1 MGNNMEHIDILEAK
15 AQRGDASAM
24 FELGCVYCNG
34 LLAEKNKDLAL
45 YWFNLAKKHR
55 SFRAD
60 KFIDY
65 VNSEKTW
72 AVIEH
77 LTYDDRHW
85 KLKVLNDENESPI
98 EKGKIWFD
106 ANCYPLALKFF
117 QQGYDL
123 GHIEASYW
131 LGVCYEKSAHSEEDY
146 IKACRYYMEVL
157 DSSNDIKFDARDNLI
172 KLLKENRITDSKLV
186 FKALDKI
193 VVNDLIN
200 TEVRLLLAHCYF
212 EGIGTDVDKKKALAL
227 YREDSRNLM
236 DSKDARY
243 NYEYGKLEIE
253 LSGSEQLEYANGVY
267 NLVLAMENFSSEA
280 KIEVERLLR
289 DHDNNAFSYVIGLYS
304 GHSIWRNPNKAIR
317 YIKEYLAECKYDPD
331 EMLSFMSLLAE
342 YYNNG
347 LGVVQSFVLSYFWLA
362 LAMSLGDIDSGAHIL
377 LMEHLIKIFLPKDI
391 RALQRVVKE
400 AHRYI
405 CNLPDGKPLGDL
417 EERFMSGFAEVED
430 YDRLIDSNINLS
442 IELAELKNAKDGSLD
457 KAVSFHSY
465 FNTSKFDV
473 EKVSL
478 HLCVKNPA
486 LSIRNEREDMVS
498 IDRADLDGFYV
509 FYEDLKDYKSF
520 RIFNKR
526 IGKKIRN
533 YLLKLAYYS
542 NSGGEQLAD
551 LLPYKID
558 DTISRLNTMFSE
570 LFKPYLD
577 KEKTPF
583 IDLDG
588 FRITVT
594 LDHPEYIDSYQ

>member
-85 KLKVLNDENESPI
+85 TLKVLNDENESPI

-146 IKACRYYMEVL
+146 IKACRYYMEIL
-157 DSSNDIKFDARDNLI
+157 DSNNDIKFDARDNLI
-172 KLLKENRITDSKLV
+172 KLLKENRITDSKLLFV
-186 FKALDKI
+186 ALDKI

-267 NLVLAMENFSSEA
+267 RLVKAMEQHSKEA
-280 KIEVERLLR
+280 TIEVENLLL
-289 DHDNNAFSYVIGLYS
+289 DHDPYALIYVISLYRDS
-304 GHSIWRNPNKAIR
+304 SKWGNPQKAVK
-317 YIKEYLAECKYDPD
+317 YIKEYISYCKYDQYQLP
-331 EMLSFMSLLAE
+331 SFMSVLAE
-342 YYNNG
+342 YYFKG
-347 LGVVQSFVLSYFWLA
+347 HGVVHSFVLAYFWLA
-362 LAMSLGDIDSGAHIL
+362 LSMSLVEREYDSGTKLMNKLMQL
-377 LMEHLIKIFLPKDI
+377 LDLKDLC
-391 RALQRVVKE
+391 ALQKIVKE

-405 CNLPDGKPLGDL
+405 RNLPESMPPGDL
-417 EERFMSGFAEVED
+417 EDRFMSSFAEIED
-430 YDRLIDSNINLS
+430 YNKLINSNINLS

-457 KAVSFHSY
+457 KAVSYHSY
-465 FNTSKFDV
+465 FSNSKFDV
-473 EKVSL
+473 EKVTL
-478 HLCVKNPA
+478 LLCVKDPTLGN
-486 LSIRNEREDMVS
+486 RNEREDMVP
-498 IDRADLDGFYV
+498 IDRADLDGLYI
-509 FYEDLKDYKSF
+509 FYEDQKDYKNF
-520 RIFNKR
+520 RVFNQR
-526 IGKKIRN
+526 IGPKIRN

-542 NSGGEQLAD
+542 KIGGEQLAD
-551 LLPYKID
+551 LLPNKID
-558 DTISRLNTMFSE
+558 DTISRLNTMFRE

-577 KEKTPF
+577 KVNTPF
-583 IDLDG
+583 IDLNG
-588 FRITVT
+588 FQIEVT
-594 LDHPEYIDSYQ
+594 LDHPEYIDPAQ